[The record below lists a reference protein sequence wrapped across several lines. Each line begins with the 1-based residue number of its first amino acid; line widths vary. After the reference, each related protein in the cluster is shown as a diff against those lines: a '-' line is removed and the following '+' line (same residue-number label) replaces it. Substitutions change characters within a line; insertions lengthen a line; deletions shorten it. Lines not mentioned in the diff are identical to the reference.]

1 MATVD
6 TELSLEL
13 TAGDSRSMDVETKKN
28 VRSVKYMK
36 DRHLFKAKR
45 KDNQEW
51 VRGNLIYTFT
61 GTPYIVTE
69 YDHILNFI
77 TIDEVDERTVCQCTG
92 LKDKNG
98 NMMYENDIVKR
109 TDKPKAGEPTIGI
122 IEYDIANTAFLIRWI
137 DNPNYSP
144 TFPWKEKIEV
154 IGNIFDNKDL
164 LESEK

>member
-1 MATVD
+1 M
-6 TELSLEL
+6 E
-13 TAGDSRSMDVETKKN
+13 
-28 VRSVKYMK
+28 
-36 DRHLFKAKR
+36 DRYLFKAKR
-45 KDNQEW
+45 VDDWEW

-61 GTPYIVTE
+61 GMPYIVTE

-144 TFPWKEKIEV
+144 TFPWKERIEV
-154 IGNIFDNKDL
+154 IGNKFDNPEL
-164 LESEK
+164 LESEEK

>member
-1 MATVD
+1 M
-6 TELSLEL
+6 E
-13 TAGDSRSMDVETKKN
+13 
-28 VRSVKYMK
+28 
-36 DRHLFKAKR
+36 DRYLFKTKQ
-45 KDNQEW
+45 KDTNEW
-51 VRGNLIYTFT
+51 AIGNLIHTFT
-61 GTPYIVTE
+61 GMLYIVTE

-154 IGNIFDNKDL
+154 IGNKFDNKDL
-164 LESEK
+164 LEKEF

>member
-1 MATVD
+1 M
-6 TELSLEL
+6 E
-13 TAGDSRSMDVETKKN
+13 
-28 VRSVKYMK
+28 
-36 DRHLFKAKR
+36 DRYLFKTKQ
-45 KDNQEW
+45 KDTNEW
-51 VRGNLIYTFT
+51 AIGNLIHTFT
-61 GTPYIVTE
+61 GMPYIVTE

-144 TFPWKEKIEV
+144 IFPWKEKIEV
-154 IGNIFDNKDL
+154 IGNKFDNKDL
-164 LESEK
+164 LEKEFFE